1 MSSGVIQA
9 LTFIIGT
16 IARLY
21 IMVLLVRLLLPWF
34 QVNYRNPLTQ
44 ALLSLTS
51 PLVVPLRR
59 IMPPIG
65 KLDTA
70 TLLVSFAVHYLA
82 LWVIVALHGMNASI
96 AVIALSSVLG
106 LVSQAIMLFVF
117 AILIRIILSWFAGGA
132 YNPAIAILDA
142 LTEPVLRP
150 FRRLIPPIGGFDI
163 SPIFPI
169 ILLSALNIIVRDY
182 AAIVL

>member
-1 MSSGVIQA
+1 
-9 LTFIIGT
+9 
-16 IARLY
+16 
-21 IMVLLVRLLLPWF
+21 
-34 QVNYRNPLTQ
+34 LTQ

-70 TLLVSFAVHYLA
+70 TLLVAFAVHYLA
-82 LWVIVALHGMNASI
+82 LWVIVALHEMNAGI
-96 AVIALSSVLG
+96 AVLALSSVLG
-106 LVSQAIMLFVF
+106 LVSQAITLFVF
-117 AILIRIILSWFAGGA
+117 AILIRIILSWFASGA
-132 YNPAIAILDA
+132 YNPAVAILDA

-150 FRRLIPPIGGFDI
+150 FRRFIPPIGGFDI